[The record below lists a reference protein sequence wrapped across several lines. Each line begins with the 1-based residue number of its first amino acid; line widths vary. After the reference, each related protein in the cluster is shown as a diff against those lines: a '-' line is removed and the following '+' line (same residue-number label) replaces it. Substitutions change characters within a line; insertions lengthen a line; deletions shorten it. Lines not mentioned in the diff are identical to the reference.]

1 MEPAHEGQ
9 VSIRSLLS
17 RIMMIDSLLLWKC
30 LCCRALF
37 PCGVPATH
45 LVVALLAF
53 WTAYL
58 SNPVSFLLW
67 GADQIQVQ
75 PLPPSSP
82 VYIVV
87 GDIREVIDLLSCD
100 DEAMRLSRKS
110 LPRQ

>member
-17 RIMMIDSLLLWKC
+17 WIMMIDSLLLRKC

-45 LVVALLAF
+45 LVTALLAF

-58 SNPVSFLLW
+58 SNPVSVLLW
-67 GADQIQVQ
+67 GADQVQVQ

-82 VYIVV
+82 VYIT
-87 GDIREVIDLLSCD
+87 REVVDLLSCD